1 MSLWESAAERALH
14 AAPAPGLG
22 RGPVTVTAAPWDSSA
37 EGKCG
42 EGTGREEAGGWLCVW
57 RAGAGD
63 PAGGPRAAGPLG
75 RACPLHSGAALGGLG
90 LCLQRVTA
98 RGPGRVVLS
107 TAETGVDPLSLRLR
121 GRISA
126 HPKTL
131 ARRVSVRGRGGTC
144 VII

>member
-1 MSLWESAAERALH
+1 MNSWAQHLRKGSV
-14 AAPAPGLG
+14 G
-22 RGPVTVTAAPWDSSA
+22 RGR
-37 EGKCG
+37 G
-42 EGTGREEAGGWLCVW
+42 GRKQAGGCA
-57 RAGAGD
+57 R
-63 PAGGPRAAGPLG
+63 GGPEPGPLG

-90 LCLQRVTA
+90 LRLQRVTA